1 MLMFSWVESK
11 RENGESWDFGRRG
24 LGLSKWCEVP
34 LGGELGL
41 SMWCKVLHGGELG
54 LSMWCKVPVGSNV
67 ASE

>member
-1 MLMFSWVESK
+1 MTIFGKGHTNGLPKLAYVFMSTEQE

-41 SMWCKVLHGGELG
+41 RRIRVKYVM
-54 LSMWCKVPVGSNV
+54 
-67 ASE
+67 